1 MISLAIVDDEAEL
14 RQSISTFL
22 NNTPGFRCISSYGN
36 AEEAVRKLP
45 TDKPDVVLMDINM
58 KGMNG
63 IECVRRLKA
72 VAPQIQIM
80 MLTVYQDTKQIFEA
94 LAAGA
99 TGYLLKRL
107 TPEKLL
113 EAIKEVH
120 EGGGAMSGFIARK
133 VIASFQTV
141 KAQDKF
147 CHLTT
152 REQMVLDCLA
162 RGITYK
168 HIASELNVSLAT
180 IRTHIRHIYEK
191 LQVHSRTEAVVMYLH
206 R

>member
-36 AEEAVRKLP
+36 GEEAVRRLP
-45 TDKPDVVLMDINM
+45 ADNPDVVLMDINM

-107 TPEKLL
+107 PPEKLL
-113 EAIKEVH
+113 EAIKEVN
-120 EGGGAMSGFIARK
+120 EGGGPMSGFIARK

-141 KAQDKF
+141 KESGKF
-147 CHLTT
+147 CQLTT
-152 REQMVLDCLA
+152 REQMVLECLA
-162 RGITYK
+162 KGITYK
-168 HIASELNVSLAT
+168 HIASELNISLST

-191 LQVHSRTEAVVMYLH
+191 LQVHSRTEAVVMYL
-206 R
+206 RR

>member
-1 MISLAIVDDEAEL
+1 MVSISIVDDEAEL
-14 RQSISTFL
+14 RQSIRAFL
-22 NNTPGFRCISSYGN
+22 DNSPGFRCVSSYGSG
-36 AEEAVRKLP
+36 EEALRHLP
-45 TDKPDVVLMDINM
+45 ADNPDVILMDINM

-63 IECVRRLKA
+63 IECVRQMKA

-80 MLTVYQDTKQIFEA
+80 MLTVYQDTEQIFEA
-94 LAAGA
+94 LKAGA
-99 TGYLLKRL
+99 NGYLLKRL
-107 TPEKLL
+107 PPEKLL
-113 EAIKEVH
+113 EAIKEVQ
-120 EGGGAMSGFIARK
+120 EGGGPMSGFIARK

-141 KAQDKF
+141 QQSGKICQ
-147 CHLTT
+147 LTA

-162 RGITYK
+162 KGITYK